1 MPQDRKLEVLDDD
14 VREALGAERSGD
26 LEERSLCM
34 LAETGLRLTH
44 ADAGVLVEP
53 APDRAPHAFGV
64 LDVWV
69 VPLGPGAPIS
79 VRVVVHDEL
88 ARGLWHEA
96 IEIIDD
102 AVRAAVVARNENE
115 EGNAT

>member
-1 MPQDRKLEVLDDD
+1 MPLTLNLDVLADEL
-14 VREALGAERSGD
+14 REALGAERSGA
-26 LEERSLCM
+26 LEERSLCL
-34 LAETGLRLTH
+34 LAATGLHLAY
-44 ADAGVLVEP
+44 ADSAVVVEP

-64 LDVWV
+64 LDVFV
-69 VPLGPGAPIS
+69 VPLGPRAPIE

-102 AVRAAVVARNENE
+102 AVRAAIVARNENE